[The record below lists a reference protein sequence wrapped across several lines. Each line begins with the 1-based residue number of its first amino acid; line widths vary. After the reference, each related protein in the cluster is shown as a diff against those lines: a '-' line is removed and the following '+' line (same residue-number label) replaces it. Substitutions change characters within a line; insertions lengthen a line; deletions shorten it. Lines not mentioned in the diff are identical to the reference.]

1 MSINFATLQSLTI
14 PEGVVTQ
21 ITDASG
27 RVIWSAVPAFDGTII
42 LRPSADISVDDT
54 ITLVP
59 ADATA
64 AYMLINEEV
73 SDGAATIIEM
83 DYGVLNA
90 HAKASARFSLD
101 GYVPKKITKVTN
113 VYIAVS
119 ADGDSASTKET
130 QTSYIWPWLI
140 LNDTTMYLMKTQNGS
155 IIKNFFEGAN
165 FEPRE
170 CDYVFSKKD
179 LTSST
184 QISATTEEMLTEINS
199 YISANGIL
207 PNIKLQIDMMV
218 DQGEEKGNGYAKVS
232 QAYVVIECE

>member
-1 MSINFATLQSLTI
+1 MNFATLKGLTI
-14 PEGVVTQ
+14 PEGVVTE
-21 ITDASG
+21 IKDASG

-90 HAKASARFSLD
+90 HTEASARFSLD

-113 VYIAVS
+113 IYISVS

-130 QTSYIWPWLI
+130 HTSYIWPWLV
-140 LNDTTMYLMKTQNGS
+140 LNDTTMYLMKSPTGS
-155 IIKNFFEGAN
+155 MLGNFFGGAN
-165 FEPRE
+165 FELKE
-170 CDYVFSKKD
+170 CDNVISKKD
-179 LTSST
+179 LASST
-184 QISATTEEMLTEINS
+184 QVSATTEEMLAEINS

-207 PNIKLQIDMMV
+207 PNIELQIDMMV
-218 DQGEEKGNGYAKVS
+218 NQGEEKDNGYAKVS

>member
-1 MSINFATLQSLTI
+1 MSIDYSK
-14 PEGVVTQ
+14 VTGLSDHIGNIVK

-27 RVIWSAVPAFDGTII
+27 RVLWSSAPPFDGII
-42 LRPSADISVDDT
+42 YLRPSADISVDSA
-54 ITLVP
+54 ITLTP

-64 AYMLINEEV
+64 AYLLINEEV

-83 DYGVLNA
+83 DYGDFNA
-90 HAKASARFSLD
+90 KTKASARFSLD

-113 VYIAVS
+113 IYIPVS
-119 ADGDSASTKET
+119 ADGDSKSTKET
-130 QTSYIWPWLI
+130 QVSYIWPWLV
-140 LNDTTMYLMKTQNGS
+140 LNDTTMYLMTPYQVS
-155 IIKNFFEGAN
+155 MSRNFFGGAN

-170 CDYVFSKKD
+170 CVQVVQKMD

-184 QISATTEEMLTEINS
+184 QVSAGTEEMLAEINS

-207 PNIKLQIDMMV
+207 PNIELQIDMMV
-218 DQGEEKGNGYAKVS
+218 NQGEEKDNGYAKVS